1 MRKFGIQKFLNSVDS
16 PDSGWVKFS
25 VIKSRK
31 TLGRVTTRTIIA
43 DCSQQIELE
52 FDLYGIDT
60 ERLSP
65 SKIEEKIIESF
76 AHIKERRKKVETFR
90 GAVNRYCD
98 ALLVAYKEAE
108 SELVKQLDELE

>member
-52 FDLYGIDT
+52 YDLYLVTDFIQ
-60 ERLSP
+60 LISP
-65 SKIEEKIIESF
+65 PTNLRMVRSESSNSQD
-76 AHIKERRKKVETFR
+76 R
-90 GAVNRYCD
+90 
-98 ALLVAYKEAE
+98 
-108 SELVKQLDELE
+108 